1 VDVLDRL
8 NQSLENFLREETP
21 LPASSIDVSFE
32 TPDKDWSARLV
43 RPTVNIFL
51 HEIRRSTARSVT
63 GTFTKVGNG
72 EHRREALAPF
82 VRLRFAL
89 SVWTT
94 DTSDEHQLL
103 GDLLSLVA
111 TAGSIPTVYLD
122 APLSSLGNRVE
133 MALVGEEIRST
144 NDIWSGLGV
153 APRACIDLA
162 IVMPVSPP
170 TSRVVPAPPTEVG
183 LRSSDVNEPTRTST
197 ANGALTPP
205 SIGSDYVG
213 QGRRS
218 RRSRVEEV

>member
-8 NQSLENFLREETP
+8 NFSLERFLREETP
-21 LPASSIDVSFE
+21 LPASSIDISFE

-43 RPTVNIFL
+43 RPTVNVFL

-82 VRLRFAL
+82 VRLRFAI

-103 GDLLSLVA
+103 GDVLSLVA
-111 TAGSIPTVYLD
+111 TAGSIPAAYLE
-122 APLSSLGNRVE
+122 APLNSLGNRVE
-133 MALVGEEIRST
+133 MTLVGEEIRSA
-144 NDIWSGLGV
+144 NDIWAGLGV
-153 APRACIDLA
+153 APRAAIDLA
-162 IVMPVSPP
+162 VILPVAPP
-170 TSRVVPAPPTEVG
+170 ASRVVPAPPTEVG
-183 LRSSDVNEPTRTST
+183 LRSSDLNEPSRTST
-197 ANGALTPP
+197 ATGALA
-205 SIGSDYVG
+205 GAAANG
-213 QGRRS
+213 HAGEGRRS

>member
-8 NQSLENFLREETP
+8 NFSIENFLREETP
-21 LPASSIDVSFE
+21 LPASSIDISFE

-43 RPTVNIFL
+43 RPTVNLFL

-82 VRLRFAL
+82 VRLRFAI

-94 DTSDEHQLL
+94 DASDAHQLL
-103 GDLLSLVA
+103 GQLLSLVA
-111 TAGSIPTVYLD
+111 TAGSLPTAYLEP
-122 APLSSLGNRVE
+122 PLNVLGNRVE
-133 MALVGEEIRST
+133 MALVGEEIRSA

-153 APRACIDLA
+153 APRAAIDLA
-162 IVMPVSPP
+162 VVLPVAPP
-170 TSRVVPAPPTEVG
+170 ASRIVPAPPTEVG
-183 LRSSDVNEPTRTST
+183 LRSNDLNEPSRTST
-197 ANGALTPP
+197 ATGSLAGVGA
-205 SIGSDYVG
+205 GG
-213 QGRRS
+213 EGRRS